1 MMKSEFQMSTMGDF
15 RLSLLLIIAKGGE
28 YGHKVGRTLANRV
41 DERRNM
47 IKDYLRGRACI
58 ESGRGVLI
66 WSFCF
71 GFEFFLL
78 FL

>member
-1 MMKSEFQMSTMGDF
+1 VFDEF
-15 RLSLLLIIAKGGE
+15 IAKGGE

-47 IKDYLRGRACI
+47 INDYLR
-58 ESGRGVLI
+58 ESVN
-66 WSFCF
+66 
-71 GFEFFLL
+71 FELFLL